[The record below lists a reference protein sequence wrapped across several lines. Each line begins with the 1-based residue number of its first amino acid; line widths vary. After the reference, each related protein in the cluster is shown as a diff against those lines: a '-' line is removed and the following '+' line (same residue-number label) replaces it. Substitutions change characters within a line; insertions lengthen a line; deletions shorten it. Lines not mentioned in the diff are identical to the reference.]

1 MSDWR
6 SMLKTTVVVVTF
18 FVLAFAVSAQA
29 QDGSGL
35 MVWGDASSD
44 ATDTGDELC
53 TALEGVTWECQAVF
67 VYGGAT
73 VYACTED
80 MTVPASSTEDKFYA
94 LCN

>member
-6 SMLKTTVVVVTF
+6 SMLKIIVVVVTF
-18 FVLAFAVSAQA
+18 FALAFAVSAQA
-29 QDGSGL
+29 QDDSGL

-44 ATDTGDELC
+44 ATDTGDELS
-53 TALEGVTWECQAVF
+53 TALDGVTCECQAVF
-67 VYGGAT
+67 VHGDAT

-80 MTVPASSTEDKFYA
+80 MTVPASSTEGKFYA